1 MKQLI
6 TYISALIHFSP
17 ESWEALKPALTKRTY
32 PKGSLLHKAGEVCQS
47 LFFIEEGFVRTY
59 RTDEG
64 TEVNTGLHFEGE
76 LVTDIDSFANATASQ
91 YSIEACEPLTVIVL
105 DKFRLFQAA
114 EVVPQ
119 IAILAKNCLSYLS
132 AREEEHADLFTLYTP
147 SERYNYIVKNKP
159 YILQRVPLPVLASYL
174 GMARETLHRMR
185 NRKLA
190 TGFIR

>member
-1 MKQLI
+1 MKKLI

-32 PKGSLLHKAGEVCQS
+32 PKGALLHKAGEVCQS
-47 LFFIEEGFVRTY
+47 LYFIEEGFARTF
-59 RTDEG
+59 TNEAG
-64 TEVNTGLHFEGE
+64 IETNTGLHFEGE
-76 LVTDIDSFANATASQ
+76 LVTDTDSFANAMASK
-91 YSIEACEPLTVIVL
+91 YSIEACEPLTVFVI

-119 IAILAKNCLSYLS
+119 IAILIKNCLNHLS
-132 AREEEHADLFTLYTP
+132 ASKDEHADFFTLYTP
-147 SERYNYIVKNKP
+147 SERYAQIVKNKP
-159 YILQRVPLPVLASYL
+159 HLLQRVSLPVLASYL
-174 GMARETLHRMR
+174 GMTREMLNRIR